1 MPIPFTCPHCGK
13 QTLVSQEYLGRSGPC
28 AGCGQTVTIGNSGSP
43 FEPSPAPHDV
53 GDDPAMRLLLP
64 VGRSALAILAGYA
77 ALFAVLIFPA
87 PIALILGIL
96 AFRDIKRHP
105 EKHGMGR
112 AVFALVMG
120 GIFSA
125 LLLLFLVIAAAGV

>member
-1 MPIPFTCPHCGK
+1 
-13 QTLVSQEYLGRSGPC
+13 
-28 AGCGQTVTIGNSGSP
+28 
-43 FEPSPAPHDV
+43 
-53 GDDPAMRLLLP
+53 MRFLLP
-64 VGRSALAILAGYA
+64 VGRSGLAILAGYA
-77 ALFAVLIFPA
+77 GLFAILVFPA

-125 LLLLFLVIAAAGV
+125 CCCSPWLSRQGASST